1 MNQLMEN
8 PGAAISI
15 FGWILICFVE
25 IALPLFVVALILY
38 LWRLYKKQTDWKDML
53 CTKEKVVNILILI
66 VFPPMAAYEY
76 GLRKALMTL
85 LMQFIGYSAT
95 WLLCYLI
102 HVLLVNNNI
111 NINENINEFVFILA
125 LYVLSWG
132 TGILYAI
139 NQKKKST
146 KL

>member
-1 MNQLMEN
+1 MEN
-8 PGAAISI
+8 LGTAISI
-15 FGWILICFVE
+15 FGWILLCFLE
-25 IALPLFVVALILY
+25 IALPLFVVALFLY
-38 LWRLYKKQTDWKDML
+38 LWRLYKKHTEWKDML
-53 CTKEKVVNILILI
+53 CTKEKVVNILLLI

-76 GLRKALMTL
+76 GLGKALMTL
-85 LMQFIGYSAT
+85 LMQFIGYSVT
-95 WLLCYLI
+95 FLLFYLI

-111 NINENINEFVFILA
+111 NINIEFVSILA